1 MMASNASNSS
11 TVSNASSDSNINGS
25 PSSSSQSGSEY
36 DNVNVDHEVRDIADH
51 PQDGGANIFP
61 TSRAI
66 KEQQRIPAHLNA
78 SDEELYLFLRN
89 PPSPPVPFYPSSVR
103 FAANQFDA
111 KKTKKSKKSG
121 ISGLKT
127 SRSGSSPRKE
137 SAHSLNRK
145 RQHHK
150 RRQSAL
156 STKTSSRLS
165 PQKKQ
170 NGKISRVKRTP
181 PRKSAKSK
189 AKHSYFA
196 APQRVDE
203 VTISYPMNHSD
214 DRNGFKR
221 SNMKDHSHNAKVT
234 VTEPNITTIISNE
247 VMNESLSISDENHV
261 KCTDKESGL
270 SPKTMAS
277 SMAAIKDAQNTS
289 LLDHVDLTTSQT
301 LSGADDHELEVDDVD

>member
-36 DNVNVDHEVRDIADH
+36 DNVNVDHEVSDIADH

-103 FAANQFDA
+103 FAANQFDQNN
-111 KKTKKSKKSG
+111 SKNSKSG
-121 ISGLKT
+121 KRT
-127 SRSGSSPRKE
+127 SRSGSSSRNL
-137 SAHSLNRK
+137 SSSSRK

-150 RRQSAL
+150 RRQSAP

-165 PQKKQ
+165 PHIKQ
-170 NGKISRVKRTP
+170 NGKISRSKRTP

-189 AKHSYFA
+189 TTTTAKHSYFA
-196 APQRVDE
+196 APLKVDE
-203 VTISYPMNHSD
+203 VTISYPINSSDGRD
-214 DRNGFKR
+214 DRNGFK
-221 SNMKDHSHNAKVT
+221 
-234 VTEPNITTIISNE
+234 
-247 VMNESLSISDENHV
+247 
-261 KCTDKESGL
+261 
-270 SPKTMAS
+270 
-277 SMAAIKDAQNTS
+277 
-289 LLDHVDLTTSQT
+289 
-301 LSGADDHELEVDDVD
+301 